1 MKNQLIILLI
11 AILSLTSCKKNGVS
25 NCFVSTGEIT
35 MDNRSINSFNSILLK
50 DNVNLILKKAD
61 SNSIIVEAGKN
72 LISGVKTDVGE
83 NGVLEIRNDNSC
95 NWIRSYKSPINV
107 YLHYK
112 VIDSID
118 YNSIG
123 DVTTENVLVTDSL
136 WIMAH
141 EGAGQINMD
150 VDVSTLYCSLHYG
163 TLDIILRGKAGVS
176 YIYSASFGFINTL
189 DMESDYMYINNRSS
203 NDIYVRAKTHIGA
216 TIDNIGNI
224 YYAGNPITVSF
235 NKNGKGELIELDD

>member
-11 AILSLTSCKKNGVS
+11 ATLALTSCKKNGVS

-61 SNSIIVEAGKN
+61 SNAIIVEAGKN

-95 NWIRSYKSPINV
+95 NWIRSYSSPINV
-107 YLHYK
+107 YLNYK

-123 DVTTENVLVTDSL
+123 DITTENTLIADSL

-141 EGAGQINMD
+141 EGAGKINMD

-176 YIYSASFGFINTL
+176 YIYSASFGLINTL

-203 NDIYVRAKTHIGA
+203 NDIYVTAKTHIGA

-224 YYAGNPITVSF
+224 YYTGNPITVSF
-235 NKNGKGELIELDD
+235 NKNGTGELIELDD